1 MAKKSV
7 RTNAFGMTPDSFET
21 TKKRQEAEVSTVGM
35 QPETSPVIPAA
46 PIAAIPVQPVQTTP
60 AAPAQEAPKRE
71 YKTIGKDKVRV
82 HFLAKAS
89 ILERLDN
96 CAEAKDMA
104 RTIIIQEALKQY
116 LENEGF

>member
-21 TKKRQEAEVSTVGM
+21 TKKRQETEVNTVGM

-46 PIAAIPVQPVQTTP
+46 PVQPVQPTP
-60 AAPAQEAPKRE
+60 AAPAQETTKRE

-116 LENEGF
+116 LESEGF